1 MGRLKE
7 ASTTMAHEHTLAIIK
22 PGAVERDLT
31 ELIIKQLEEAGFTI
45 VALDKVELTKA
56 QAEAFYHVHRERSF
70 FDSLTSYI
78 SSGPVVA
85 MVLEKEGAILALRQL
100 MGATDPAKAAPG
112 TFRARWGESIERNV
126 IHGSDGPETASEE
139 VAFFFNELERKGRQ

>member
-1 MGRLKE
+1 
-7 ASTTMAHEHTLAIIK
+7 MAHEHTLAIIK
-22 PGAVERDLT
+22 PDAVERGLT
-31 ELIIKQLEEAGFTI
+31 ELIIKELEEASFSI

-139 VAFFFNELERKGRQ
+139 VAYFFNELERKGRQ

>member
-1 MGRLKE
+1 
-7 ASTTMAHEHTLAIIK
+7 MAHEHTLAIIK

-85 MVLEKEGAILALRQL
+85 MVLEKEDAILALRQL

>member
-1 MGRLKE
+1 MERVKE
-7 ASTTMAHEHTLAIIK
+7 TNTPMAHEHTLAIIK

-31 ELIIKQLEEAGFTI
+31 ELIIKELEEAGFTI

-78 SSGPVVA
+78 SSGPAVA

>member
-1 MGRLKE
+1 MERVKE
-7 ASTTMAHEHTLAIIK
+7 TNTPMAHEHTLAIIK
-22 PGAVERDLT
+22 PDAVERGLT
-31 ELIIKQLEEAGFTI
+31 ELIIKELEEASFTI

-139 VAFFFNELERKGRQ
+139 VAFFFNEMERKGRQ

>member
-1 MGRLKE
+1 MERVKE
-7 ASTTMAHEHTLAIIK
+7 TNTPMAHEHTLAIIK
-22 PGAVERDLT
+22 PDAVERGLT
-31 ELIIKQLEEAGFTI
+31 ELIIKELEEAGFTI
-45 VALDKVELTKA
+45 VAHDKVELTKA

>member
-1 MGRLKE
+1 
-7 ASTTMAHEHTLAIIK
+7 MAHEHTLAIIK
-22 PGAVERDLT
+22 PDAVERGLT

>member
-1 MGRLKE
+1 MERVKE
-7 ASTTMAHEHTLAIIK
+7 TNTPMAHEHTLAIIK

-31 ELIIKQLEEAGFTI
+31 EPIIKELEEAGFTI
-45 VALDKVELTKA
+45 VASDKVELTKA

>member
-1 MGRLKE
+1 
-7 ASTTMAHEHTLAIIK
+7 MAHEHTLAIIK

-31 ELIIKQLEEAGFTI
+31 ELIIKELEEAGFTI

-78 SSGPVVA
+78 SSGPAVA

>member
-1 MGRLKE
+1 MERVKE
-7 ASTTMAHEHTLAIIK
+7 TNTPMAHEHTLAIIK

-31 ELIIKQLEEAGFTI
+31 ELIIKELEEAGFTI
-45 VALDKVELTKA
+45 VTLDKVELTKA
-56 QAEAFYHVHRERSF
+56 QAEAFYHVHRERPF

-85 MVLEKEGAILALRQL
+85 MVLEKDGAILAMRQL

-139 VAFFFNELERKGRQ
+139 VAFFFNEMERKGRQ